1 MKPRHIAMLAA
12 TSRTF
17 LIPIM
22 RTPQPLRDAVGTAYL
37 CMRAIDEVED
47 QRSLLPEAKAM
58 VLRAM
63 AGALRRADGR
73 VDCGA
78 LDIAFRD
85 FRNDLP
91 AVMIAFAG
99 IAEAVPEPVRQWVW
113 PATAEMAEDMASWA
127 LRGWSIHTEQD
138 LDDYT
143 YAVAGRVGVV
153 LSDLWKW
160 FDGTQTGK
168 ADAIAFGRGLQAVN
182 IVRNYAED
190 REREISFFPDGWT
203 RPQMIAYARHNLA
216 GADRYMTCLPPGP
229 IHVKSTQKIRRLTR

>member
-1 MKPRHIAMLAA
+1 
-12 TSRTF
+12 
-17 LIPIM
+17 
-22 RTPQPLRDAVGTAYL
+22 
-37 CMRAIDEVED
+37 
-47 QRSLLPEAKAM
+47 
-58 VLRAM
+58 M
-63 AGALRRADGR
+63 AGALRRTDGR
-73 VDCGA
+73 VDCEA
-78 LDIAFRD
+78 LNIAFRD

-91 AVMIAFAG
+91 AVTIAFAG
-99 IAEAVPEPVRQWVW
+99 IADAVPEPVRQWVW

-143 YAVAGRVGVV
+143 YAVAGRVGVM

-182 IVRNYAED
+182 IVRKDAED
-190 REREISFFPDGWT
+190 REREVSFFPDGWT

-229 IHVKSTQKIRRLTR
+229 IHDFCDIPLRLAKATLDAIESGRAKLSLQEVLRIAGPGCDHGRSGDRSDTTSA